1 MNQEVSLK
9 VNPFY
14 HRGDLQTR
22 ENLEVFMN
30 SSTKTASAELEK
42 AILTRFAELTEE
54 EKITVLVTAMVMA
67 EGGAA

>member
-1 MNQEVSLK
+1 
-9 VNPFY
+9 
-14 HRGDLQTR
+14 
-22 ENLEVFMN
+22 MN

-54 EKITVLVTAMVMA
+54 EKITVLVAAMVMA